1 MNFMSMSKQDLE
13 CNHDVDDHNED
24 DHDAGVVR
32 KRMMAKVVRKRMMM
46 VRKRMMGKVEEKV
59 SPRSAFVSSVIPQSN
74 YHLI

>member
-1 MNFMSMSKQDLE
+1 MMIIMRMIMML
-13 CNHDVDDHNED
+13 
-24 DHDAGVVR
+24 VR
-32 KRMMAKVVRKRMMM
+32 KRMMAKVVRKRMML